1 MSLFDHSA
9 CTNWK
14 CKDRLEKLELSV
26 NLYRKLLM
34 VYVL

>member
-14 CKDRLEKLELSV
+14 CKDRLEKLEL
-26 NLYRKLLM
+26 R
-34 VYVL
+34 VLIYTENY